1 MKKPLF
7 TGSGTAL
14 VTPFHADGSVNYEAF
29 DRQLEF
35 QLANG
40 TDACLSVCDDA
51 KRPHCL
57 SPNMKSLFA
66 WPLKKEKAVFLSLPV
81 QAATTRL
88 IRWNWPSVPG
98 SSVRMPSSL
107 SLPIIISLPSWIG
120 APFTHVVVQLKAA
133 CTSL

>member
-40 TDACLSVCDDA
+40 TDALCDDERNA
-51 KRPHCL
+51 HT
-57 SPNMKSLFA
+57 
-66 WPLKKEKAVFLSLPV
+66 V
-81 QAATTRL
+81 
-88 IRWNWPSVPG
+88 
-98 SSVRMPSSL
+98 SVR
-107 SLPIIISLPSWIG
+107 I
-120 APFTHVVVQLKAA
+120 
-133 CTSL
+133 